1 MSLNLGIIV
10 GSTREGSV
18 GPQVASWVQTEVAKY
33 TDATLSIVDIKDY
46 DLPFLGTN
54 PEAPG
59 IQKWNE
65 TLAGLDGFIFIV
77 AEYNHSLT
85 GSLKN
90 ALDSAKETWANKAAA
105 IVSYGSAGG
114 SRAAEHLKVILTEL
128 QVAPVRTQVLLSIFT
143 DFENW
148 STFKPQAIHD
158 ANLKGMTTQLVKWAT
173 ALKTVR

>member
-1 MSLNLGIIV
+1 MALNLGIIV

-18 GPQVASWVQTEVAKY
+18 GPQVAAWLKTEIVKY
-33 TDATLSIVDIKDY
+33 TDANVNVVDIKDY
-46 DLPFLGTN
+46 DLPFFGTDK
-54 PEAPG
+54 EAPG
-59 IQKWNE
+59 VARWNQ
-65 TLAGLDGFIFIV
+65 TLAELDGFIFVV

-85 GSLKN
+85 ASLKN
-90 ALDSAKETWANKAAA
+90 ALDSAKETWANKAAG

-148 STFKPQAIHD
+148 STFKPQAIHEP
-158 ANLKGMTTQLVKWAT
+158 NLKGMTSQLVKWAE